1 MVRCCII
8 LQLLYN
14 KSQLI
19 VLRSRSRSCSCSC
32 SWGITA
38 LKYATKLCSKRKIN
52 SRSLARSQ
60 HRAVQRTEQ
69 CSTMPLAIGKR
80 SLQPNRKSQQQQQQQ
95 RCQLKRK
102 CKAFLCISSKQQNEQ
117 LNNNNNTYNNTQKKK
132 QRETSQNSPRVSFGE
147 LFLLLPLPFCL
158 LLLLQRNF
166 SYAN

>member
-60 HRAVQRTEQ
+60 HRAVQSTSQRIEQ

-80 SLQPNRKSQQQQQQQ
+80 SLQPNRKSQQQQQ

-117 LNNNNNTYNNTQKKK
+117 LNNKNNNNNNTYNNAQ
-132 QRETSQNSPRVSFGE
+132 
-147 LFLLLPLPFCL
+147 
-158 LLLLQRNF
+158 
-166 SYAN
+166 